1 MLEVILHFPRITR
14 TGKCLGGDMKRI
26 FGILAV
32 IALVFL
38 LGAMSGYMD
47 EAGVSLIS
55 ESYPAISLGGR
66 D

>member
-1 MLEVILHFPRITR
+1 
-14 TGKCLGGDMKRI
+14 MKRI
-26 FGILAV
+26 FAILAV